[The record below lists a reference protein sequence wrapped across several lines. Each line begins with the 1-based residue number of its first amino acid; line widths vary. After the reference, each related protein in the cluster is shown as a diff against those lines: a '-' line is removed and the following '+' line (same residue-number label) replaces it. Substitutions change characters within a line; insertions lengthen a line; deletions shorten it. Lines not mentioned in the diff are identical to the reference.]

1 MPSVVL
7 SGLKAIVSKVGGP
20 AGYLGKAVIS
30 VLEDIVNDF
39 DALKATT
46 AALGASI
53 DDQTERINK
62 LEARARDVE
71 AAFEQLIHRLG
82 PYR

>member
-20 AGYLGKAVIS
+20 AAFLGNAVIS

-39 DALKATT
+39 DALKTT
-46 AALGASI
+46 TVALSASI
-53 DDQTERINK
+53 DDQTYRLKE
-62 LEARARDVE
+62 LEARVYHLE
-71 AAFEQLIHRLG
+71 KKS
-82 PYR
+82 